1 MEIVYLLIPLSVI
14 LVLII
19 VAVLARALSQGQFE
33 DLEHQGE
40 IIFDATERSERLAA
54 LLAKRDAKLSAARNN
69 PSRSTN
75 STT

>member
-69 PSRSTN
+69 LSRNTN